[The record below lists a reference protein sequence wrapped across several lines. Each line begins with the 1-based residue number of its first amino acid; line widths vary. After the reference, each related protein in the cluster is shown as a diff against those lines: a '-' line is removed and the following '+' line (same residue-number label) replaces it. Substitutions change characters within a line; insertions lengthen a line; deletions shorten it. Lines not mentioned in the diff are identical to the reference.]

1 MSGYL
6 TARRIAM
13 RACVV
18 HSVDIDSSDAVAELI
33 AGANDALGDSVPR
46 VAMLFAGIDHE
57 FDIVLN
63 QLNAAWPGLALIGC
77 TTDGEMSSHI
87 LFAEDSLAL
96 ILLCG
101 DDFHAV
107 SGVAKS
113 VSTDVTGSI
122 RTSANDAVQRLA
134 ASGGGNRAANGGAAN
149 GSDATSSGSAPRLC
163 ITMPDGLTVSGS
175 AALNALRAELGDAVP
190 IFGGTAGDQWRFK
203 GTKQFHGT
211 EVLEDSVPFLLF
223 GEGVVFS
230 FGVDTGWRPIGREG
244 RVTDV
249 TGHVVRAIDGQPATA
264 FYREFLGNADIT
276 HLTEYPLAVA
286 ADDGR
291 GYYLRAPG
299 RTDEAAGSIHFLGD
313 VPAGA
318 RVHITTTN
326 RDQILDATRS
336 SFQHALDDFPKA
348 AGRSDGNARGADGSA
363 DGASSAGGA
372 SSAATAAN
380 PRPGKPALALCISC
394 AGRKQIL
401 GSRTQEEGRIVSE
414 LLGDVPAAGFYGYG
428 EIARLAKDG
437 ISHYHNETFTTLLL
451 GSRAASI

>member
-1 MSGYL
+1 MNTKMQSL
-6 TARRIAM
+6 M

-18 HSVDIDSSDAVAELI
+18 HSQDVDSVDAVAELI
-33 AGANDALGDSVPR
+33 AGAKIALGASLPR
-46 VAMLFAGIDHE
+46 VAMLFAGIDHD
-57 FDIVLN
+57 FAIVLE
-63 QLNAAWPGLALIGC
+63 QINAQWPGIALIGC

-96 ILLCG
+96 VLLSG

-113 VSTDVTGSI
+113 VSTNVVGSI
-122 RTSANDAVQRLA
+122 RTSVNDAVQRLA
-134 ASGGGNRAANGGAAN
+134 GRGG
-149 GSDATSSGSAPRLC
+149 APRLC

-175 AALNALRAELGDAVP
+175 AALDALRAAFGDAVP

-203 GTKQFHGT
+203 GTRQFHGT
-211 EVLEDSVPFLLF
+211 EVLHDSVPFLLF

-230 FGVDTGWRPIGREG
+230 CGVDTGWRPIGREG

-249 TGHVVRAIDGQPATA
+249 DGHVVRAIDGRPATE

-276 HLTEYPLAVA
+276 QLTEYPLAVA

-291 GYYLRAPG
+291 GANSYYLRAPG
-299 RTDEAAGSIHFLGD
+299 RTDEAGGCIHFLGD
-313 VPAGA
+313 VPDGA

-326 RDQILDATRS
+326 RDQILAATRS
-336 SFQHALDDFPKA
+336 SFQHALDDFPKDS
-348 AGRSDGNARGADGSA
+348 GDGGQ
-363 DGASSAGGA
+363 
-372 SSAATAAN
+372 
-380 PRPGKPALALCISC
+380 PALALCISC

-401 GSRTQEEGRIVSE
+401 GSRTQEEARIVNE
-414 LLGDVPAAGFYGYG
+414 LLGNVPAVGFYGYG
-428 EIARLAKDG
+428 EIARLEKDG

-451 GSRAASI
+451 GGRVGSA

>member
-1 MSGYL
+1 MESP
-6 TARRIAM
+6 M

-18 HSVDIDSSDAVAELI
+18 HSQDVDSVDAVAELI
-33 AGANDALGDSVPR
+33 AGAKVALGASLPR
-46 VAMLFAGIDHE
+46 VALLFAGIDHD
-57 FDIVLN
+57 FAIVLE
-63 QLNAAWPGLALIGC
+63 QINAQWPGIALIGC

-96 ILLCG
+96 VLLSG

-107 SGVAKS
+107 SGVART
-113 VSTDVTGSI
+113 VSTDVAGSI
-122 RTSANDAVQRLA
+122 RASANGAVQRLA
-134 ASGGGNRAANGGAAN
+134 GSGGGDLQGHGG
-149 GSDATSSGSAPRLC
+149 APRLC

-203 GTKQFHGT
+203 GTRQFHGT
-211 EVLEDSVPFLLF
+211 EVLQDSVPFLLF

-249 TGHVVRAIDGQPATA
+249 DGHVVRAIDGRPATE

-291 GYYLRAPG
+291 GASSYYLRAPG
-299 RTDEAAGSIHFLGD
+299 RTDEAGGCIHFLGD
-313 VPAGA
+313 VPDGA

-326 RDQILDATRS
+326 RD
-336 SFQHALDDFPKA
+336 HDFPKD
-348 AGRSDGNARGADGSA
+348 S
-363 DGASSAGGA
+363 GGG
-372 SSAATAAN
+372 
-380 PRPGKPALALCISC
+380 GKPALALCISC

-401 GSRTQEEGRIVSE
+401 GSRTPEEVRIVKE

-428 EIARLAKDG
+428 EIARLEEDG

-451 GSRAASI
+451 GGRVGSA